1 MNKDEELEILANNQ
15 SNAVCTAKV
24 ILEGESQQV
33 TMFSNII
40 DTLIDGIQGPKIAQ
54 KLLDVPAHEYF
65 IGLQNHIVYAVKKV

>member
-1 MNKDEELEILANNQ
+1 MKIARCPTG
-15 SNAVCTAKV
+15 CTAKV

-40 DTLIDGIQGPKIAQ
+40 DTLIDGIQGPNIAR

-65 IGLQNHIVYAVKKV
+65 IGPQNNIVYAVKKV